1 MMAHLVQLGCD
12 VNKFQY
18 SLYHAFQGT
27 PLHRAVRS
35 GRAENVRFLLEKG
48 ADPAHNDSYK
58 LRSALEEAAALA
70 KSEIT
75 ELLRSAGYS
84 VNVDFRTRDGPC

>member
-48 ADPAHNDSYK
+48 ADPAHNDS
-58 LRSALEEAAALA
+58 
-70 KSEIT
+70 
-75 ELLRSAGYS
+75 
-84 VNVDFRTRDGPC
+84 